1 MNPYYRHWAIAT
13 TLQIIITTIMGGG
26 KISFLAL
33 LLSSFCLA
41 TGVPALV
48 GAVGEAIG
56 PDQSLGAR
64 AFAVVVAAP
73 AILLVVVVGMLA
85 WVAGWAIA
93 IFQLLA

>member
-1 MNPYYRHWAIAT
+1 MSTYYRKWAIAT
-13 TLQIIITTIMGGG
+13 TLQTIITAIMGGG
-26 KISFLAL
+26 RISFLAL

-73 AILLVVVVGMLA
+73 AILLVVVVGMGA
-85 WVAGWAIA
+85 WIVGWAIA
-93 IFQLLA
+93 IIALLS